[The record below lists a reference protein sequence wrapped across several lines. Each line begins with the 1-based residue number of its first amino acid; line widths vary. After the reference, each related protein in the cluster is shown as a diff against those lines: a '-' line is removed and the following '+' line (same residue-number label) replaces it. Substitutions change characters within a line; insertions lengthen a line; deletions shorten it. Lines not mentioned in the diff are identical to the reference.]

1 MIFWFSASAAAAV
14 VMSHVSSYIHIVTE
28 RESSGGWSW
37 SNIDVWIRSN
47 KQRAE
52 VGVRGNVWRVIL
64 HVRSGV
70 FNGMWNPNVSFLSV
84 DSNLCGVWIFKR
96 GRSLCVCIYFAFGR
110 IVTCEVGM
118 RGLGCVQWDSR
129 FFLSLLAML
138 HVGWKSDSPREF
150 ISVGETKM

>member
-1 MIFWFSASAAAAV
+1 M
-14 VMSHVSSYIHIVTE
+14 
-28 RESSGGWSW
+28 
-37 SNIDVWIRSN
+37 
-47 KQRAE
+47 
-52 VGVRGNVWRVIL
+52 GVRGNVWRVIL

-84 DSNLCGVWIFKR
+84 DSNLCGVWLFKR

-129 FFLSLLAML
+129 SFLIIAC
-138 HVGWKSDSPREF
+138 
-150 ISVGETKM
+150 